1 MTQIGTELHDHI
13 GELVQIWA
21 CPEVLHCFV
30 FEHADLFRGEPV
42 HFDHFQGLTVKFEW
56 ERKFL

>member
-42 HFDHFQGLTVKFEW
+42 HFDHFQGLTVEFEW
-56 ERKFL
+56 E